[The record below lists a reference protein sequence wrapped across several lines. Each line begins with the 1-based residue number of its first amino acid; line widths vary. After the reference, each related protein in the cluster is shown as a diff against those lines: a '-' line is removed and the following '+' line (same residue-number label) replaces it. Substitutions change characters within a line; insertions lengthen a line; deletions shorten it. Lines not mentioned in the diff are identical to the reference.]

1 MGKEPFDRTKP
12 HVNIGKIGETS
23 TQEEMRRA
31 VDTIAFVMQN
41 GEEYNQELLA
51 KLISTYGEEEG
62 KRIFNQMILQAQE
75 MNDTMQNIGDDIE
88 SKIR

>member
-12 HVNIGKIGETS
+12 HVNIGKIGETP
-23 TQEEMRRA
+23 TQEDMRRA
-31 VDTIAFVMQN
+31 DATIAFVMQN
-41 GEEYNQELLA
+41 GKESNQELLV
-51 KLISTYGEEEG
+51 KLIGIYGEEEG

-75 MNDTMQNIGDDIE
+75 MEAAIDDID